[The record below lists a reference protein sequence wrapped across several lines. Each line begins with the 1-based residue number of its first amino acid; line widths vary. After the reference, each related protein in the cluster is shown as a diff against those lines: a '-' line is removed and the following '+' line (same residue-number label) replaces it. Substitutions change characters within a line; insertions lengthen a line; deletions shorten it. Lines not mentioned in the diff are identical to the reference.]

1 MKVLRRSRLA
11 VNACPGCNEDR
22 LVSNGAFWICDV
34 CRYAVTSTALAMD
47 RAMRDAPLRH
57 SPRTLPRDIEI
68 RAGIRE
74 AQLAVEPAWSG
85 R

>member
-1 MKVLRRSRLA
+1 MKALRRSRLA

-22 LVSNGAFWICDV
+22 LVSNGAFWICDI

-47 RAMRDAPLRH
+47 RAMRDPARRHFLRTF
-57 SPRTLPRDIEI
+57 PRAFEIHASIEED
-68 RAGIRE
+68 R
-74 AQLAVEPAWSG
+74 LDVEPAWSG

>member
-1 MKVLRRSRLA
+1 MEVLRRSRLA
-11 VNACPGCNEDR
+11 VNTCPGCNEDR

-47 RAMRDAPLRH
+47 RAMRDAALRH
-57 SPRTLPRDIEI
+57 SLRTFSRDIEI
-68 RAGIRE
+68 HASIEEDRSD
-74 AQLAVEPAWSG
+74 VEPAWSG